1 MPEKAKFKLF
11 SFHDNRTI
19 IMPNGGIMAHKSVSG
34 MPRGVA
40 RRIMS
45 RAKKGGPL
53 VLTISRTGKPSR
65 VYRYDEYQKMKQ
77 LPLEV
82 KPWEHRKVKAKGP
95 DPLGGVEGT
104 VRESLSRDEIYK
116 E

>member
-1 MPEKAKFKLF
+1 
-11 SFHDNRTI
+11 
-19 IMPNGGIMAHKSVSG
+19 MAHKSAPG

-77 LPLEV
+77 LPIEV
-82 KPWEHRKVKAKGP
+82 KPWEHRKGKAKAP
-95 DPLGGVEGT
+95 DPLGGVEGV
-104 VRESLSRDEIYK
+104 VRESLSREEIYK